1 MKCNSATKWSKLLAH
16 ETAWMNLK
24 SIMLNKRGQSQ
35 KAIYSDS
42 LYWTFWKNHT
52 IGIEIISR
60 DARLSMKATKG
71 LRGIF

>member
-1 MKCNSATKWSKLLAH
+1 
-16 ETAWMNLK
+16 
-24 SIMLNKRGQSQ
+24 MLNKRGQSQ